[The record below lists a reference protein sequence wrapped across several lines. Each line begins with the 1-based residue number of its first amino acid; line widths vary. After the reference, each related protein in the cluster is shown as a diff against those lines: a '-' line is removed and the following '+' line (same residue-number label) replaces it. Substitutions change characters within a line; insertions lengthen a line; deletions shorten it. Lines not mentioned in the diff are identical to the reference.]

1 MDIDGD
7 IDTGER
13 SRQLLLKTANKLIAK
28 RELSS
33 QQVATSLIGEPSYY
47 TNRAFPR
54 FYWSD
59 LPAQKQVS
67 PDEDDSLIF
76 LSNSKSIDAE
86 KNRHSSP
93 SNTLFNDF
101 FFRPLEL
108 LEWCAWDIMRK
119 YAKDK
124 LPRSPT
130 QIKTYLRFQPAHPQ
144 YSTHC
149 LKEITDSEKARI
161 PVLVGYSIPRNDKED
176 QEIKYAV
183 AMLALFKPWSN
194 NKLSP
199 LKPEGQTWVSA
210 FKTWDSSTSARAHQK
225 TMRNMQLQYESKD
238 AKVDYSA

>member
-7 IDTGER
+7 IDTSER

-54 FYWSD
+54 FYWSGMLREIARD
-59 LPAQKQVS
+59 
-67 PDEDDSLIF
+67 DDSLIF
-76 LSNSKSIDAE
+76 LSNSKSNDTE
-86 KNRHSSP
+86 KSRQSSP
-93 SNTLFNDF
+93 SNPLFNDF

-108 LEWCAWDIMRK
+108 HEWCAWDIMRK
-119 YAKDK
+119 YAKEK
-124 LPRSPT
+124 LPRTPT

-144 YSTHC
+144 YATHC

-176 QEIKYAV
+176 QEIKYIV

-194 NKLSP
+194 NKISP
-199 LKPEGQTWVSA
+199 LKPEGETWVSA
-210 FKTWDSSTSARAHQK
+210 FKAWDSSTSARTHQK
-225 TMRNMQLQYESKD
+225 TMSNMQLQYESKD